1 MTYNYEREWR
11 EYADWCEEVAL
22 EEYCKHQNICYSC
35 GGWGDSGVEP
45 EILWLPETGLLY
57 ICFTCGGSG
66 KYFVDDASH

>member
-11 EYADWCEEVAL
+11 EYADWCQEVAL

-45 EILWLPETGLLY
+45 ETGLLY

-66 KYFVDDASH
+66 KYFVDDVSH